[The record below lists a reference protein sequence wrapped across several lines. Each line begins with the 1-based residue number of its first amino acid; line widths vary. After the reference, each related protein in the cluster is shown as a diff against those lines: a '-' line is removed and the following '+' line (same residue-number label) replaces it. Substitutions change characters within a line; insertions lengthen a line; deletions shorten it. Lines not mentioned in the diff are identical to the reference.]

1 MHENPVPQNRL
12 QQRISS
18 LRQINN
24 VNFSANSQAQL
35 SSKLQRIGTPD
46 LDRNVDVRIK
56 STGSSWN

>member
-35 SSKLQRIGTPD
+35 GSKLQRIGTPD
-46 LDRNVDVRIK
+46 LDRNVDVRI
-56 STGSSWN
+56 